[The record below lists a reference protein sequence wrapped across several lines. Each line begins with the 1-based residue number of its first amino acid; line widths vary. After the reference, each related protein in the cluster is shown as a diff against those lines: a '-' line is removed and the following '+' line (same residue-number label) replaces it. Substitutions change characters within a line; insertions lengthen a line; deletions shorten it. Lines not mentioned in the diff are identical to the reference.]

1 MPERGPN
8 VPPPPKM
15 ELEPD
20 SPSPSETYATFP
32 IVAVGA
38 SAGGIAPFLDLLG
51 SVGDKPGMA
60 FVYILHQQPHE
71 DGLAEVVSRGT
82 AMPVAFASAGL
93 PLEADHVYVAP
104 SRSMLTLSDGHFA
117 TSTRGTTRGMPI
129 DLFFHS
135 LAEHHGARAIGV
147 VLSGSDSDGALGTRA
162 IKAEGGITF
171 AQDETAKFPLMPH
184 AAASIG
190 SIDFILPPAQIG
202 AELLRIIRHAYVS
215 GRTPRLPERELNAI
229 FRLLQAVHDI
239 DFTHYKPNTIERRI
253 RRRMALHKL
262 DDVAEYVSILR
273 QDRRELELLCADMLI
288 RVTAFFRDPEVFTVL
303 QREILP
309 RLLADRQDPFR
320 IWVPGCATGEEVY
333 SLAMAVLELA
343 PEGGFACP
351 VQIFGTDV
359 SEAAVQRAR
368 LGFYPENI
376 VAEVSAERL
385 ERFFTREEGMFR
397 VTKELRD
404 CCIFARQN
412 LTRDP
417 PFSRLDLISCR
428 NVLIYLGA
436 PLQRK
441 VMSVF
446 HYALNPGRFLLL
458 GSSESIGT
466 YGDLFAVVDR
476 RHKIYLKKS
485 APHRLL
491 VDFDPVTT
499 PASVE
504 RLPMQEEMMPAS
516 NIFREADRVMLSR
529 FTPPGVL
536 INEQMDVL
544 QFRGRTSLFLE
555 PPSGVAS
562 FNVLKMAREGLLA
575 ELRSAIQAARKQ
587 NAPVRREGLRVKS
600 NGDSTLVDIEVVP
613 FQTSSNER
621 YQIVLFEAKPEP
633 EPGPKGR
640 KKKGAEPEPDT
651 RQSVRL
657 RRELDATR
665 EYLQSIIEEQ
675 EAMNEELRSANEE
688 VQSSNEE
695 LQSTN
700 EELETA
706 KEELQSS
713 NEELITLN
721 EELQN
726 RNEELAQA
734 NNDLVNLLASVDL
747 PILMLDSHLRIRRF
761 NPGAQRTLNLI
772 AADIGRSIEDLKT
785 VLDLKNI
792 VQLIGDVVENLEVR
806 EQEVQDRNGR
816 HYAMRVRQYKTTDN
830 RIEGAVVVLIDK
842 AG

>member
-8 VPPPPKM
+8 EDPATAAP
-15 ELEPD
+15 
-20 SPSPSETYATFP
+20 ETTFP

-38 SAGGIAPFLDLLG
+38 SAGGIAPFLELLG
-51 SVGDKPGMA
+51 SIGDQPGMA
-60 FVYILHQQPHE
+60 FVYILHQEPHQ
-71 DGLAEVVSRGT
+71 DGLAHVVSRATG
-82 AMPVAFASAGL
+82 MPVTRAEEGMRI
-93 PLEADHVYVAP
+93 EANQVYVAP
-104 SRSMLTLSDGHFA
+104 SASMLTLTDGHFL
-117 TSTRGTTRGMPI
+117 TSMRGETRGMPI
-129 DLFFHS
+129 DLFFRS
-135 LAEHHGARAIGV
+135 LAEHHGPRAIGV

-190 SIDFILPPAQIG
+190 AIDFVLPPAQIG
-202 AELLRIIRHAYVS
+202 AELLRIVRHAYVS
-215 GRTPRLPERELNAI
+215 GRTPRLPERELGMV
-229 FRLLQAVHDI
+229 FRLLHAVHDI

-262 DDVAEYVSILR
+262 DSIAEYVARLR
-273 QDRRELELLCADMLI
+273 EDRRELEHLCADILI
-288 RVTAFFRDPEVFTVL
+288 RVTSFFRDPEVFAAL
-303 QREILP
+303 QLDILP
-309 RLLADRQDPFR
+309 TLLASRQDPFR

-333 SLAMAVLELA
+333 SLAMSVLELA
-343 PEGGFACP
+343 PEGGFDCP

-359 SEAAVQRAR
+359 SDSAVQRAR

-376 VAEVSAERL
+376 AAEVSQARM
-385 ERFFTREEGMFR
+385 ERFFTRAEGMFR

-428 NVLIYLGA
+428 NVMIYLGPA
-436 PLQRK
+436 LQK
-441 VMSVF
+441 KIMSVF
-446 HYALNPGRFLLL
+446 HYALNPGRYLVL

-476 RHKIYLKKS
+476 RHKIYQKKA
-485 APHRLL
+485 APHRRTIA
-491 VDFDPVTT
+491 FEPMTT
-499 PASVE
+499 PERVE
-504 RLPMQEEMMPAS
+504 RMPVQEEMTSPG
-516 NIFREADRVMLSR
+516 NIFRDADRLMLSR
-529 FTPPGVL
+529 FSPPGVL

-575 ELRSAIQAARKQ
+575 ELRSAITAARKQ
-587 NAPVRREGLRVKS
+587 DAPVRREGLRVKS
-600 NGDSTLVDIEVVP
+600 NGDTTLVDIEVIP
-613 FQTSSNER
+613 FQTAANER

-633 EPGPKGR
+633 EPAPASRGR
-640 KKKGAEPEPDT
+640 KKQAAAPEPDT
-651 RQSVRL
+651 RHTVRL

-761 NPGAQRTLNLI
+761 NPGAQRALNLI
-772 AADIGRSIEDLKT
+772 AADVGRSIEDLKT
-785 VLDLKNI
+785 TLDLKELPR
-792 VQLIGDVVENLEVR
+792 LIADVVENLEVLER
-806 EQEVQDRNGR
+806 QVQDRDGR
-816 HYAMRVRQYKTTDN
+816 RYSMRVRPYKTTDN

-842 AG
+842 PR